1 MYRAKDT
8 FWAPDNRRIVKGDL
22 VAEHDPVLEG
32 REELFE
38 EVVIPTAVGKP
49 PTPTAKKTAAK
60 KTAAKPPAKDGAT
73 ADPETADGP
82 AKTNDPDGGDA
93 K

>member
-22 VAEHDPVLEG
+22 VAAHDPVIEG

-38 EVVIPTAVGKP
+38 AVVVPEAVAP
-49 PTPTAKKTAAK
+49 PAKKAPARKTTAAAK
-60 KTAAKPPAKDGAT
+60 KT
-73 ADPETADGP
+73 E
-82 AKTNDPDGGDA
+82 GGDEE
-93 K
+93 